1 MTRAISFTRKHW
13 RRNLKRRLNRAECG
27 QAYVEF
33 VIVLPGL
40 LLLVLLAWELAYF
53 QWGRMVVSTATFDG
67 TRAVA
72 TGHTP
77 AEGYAIYNQ
86 IVGTGLG
93 SLGSGG
99 HFSIVVQ
106 PTLRSV
112 RSHTDVPWQWPAGL
126 AGLMGG
132 GLNLSLKSS
141 SLFRLEEFWPGPPST
156 FE

>member
-1 MTRAISFTRKHW
+1 MTHTLKFAWTCM
-13 RRNLKRRLNRAECG
+13 RRCCRRESSHAESG

-72 TGHTP
+72 TGHTA
-77 AEGYAIYNQ
+77 AEGYAIYDQ

-93 SLGSGG
+93 SMGQGG
-99 HFSIVVQ
+99 NFSIVVQ

-132 GLNLSLKSS
+132 NLNLSLKSS
-141 SLFRLEEFWPGPPST
+141 SLFRLEEFWPGPPGT

>member
-1 MTRAISFTRKHW
+1 MTRTLKFMIRRAHVRLTRGLG
-13 RRNLKRRLNRAECG
+13 RDERG

-40 LLLVLLAWELAYF
+40 LLLVLLAWELACF
-53 QWGRMVVSTATFDG
+53 QWGRMVVSTATFEG

-93 SLGSGG
+93 QLGRSGNFSLA
-99 HFSIVVQ
+99 VQ
-106 PTLRSV
+106 PALRSV
-112 RSHTDVPWQWPAGL
+112 RSRSEMKWQWPTGL

-132 GLNLSLKSS
+132 RLDLSLKSS

>member
-1 MTRAISFTRKHW
+1 MTRTIRFT
-13 RRNLKRRLNRAECG
+13 LKRLRWQLVHEQSRDERG

-77 AEGYAIYNQ
+77 AEGYAIYDQ

-93 SLGSGG
+93 TLGRGGSFSL
-99 HFSIVVQ
+99 VVQ

-132 GLNLSLKSS
+132 SLNLSLKSS
-141 SLFRLEEFWPGPPST
+141 SLFRLEEFWPGPPNT

>member
-1 MTRAISFTRKHW
+1 MTRTIQFTLNRL
-13 RRNLKRRLNRAECG
+13 RRRLLHGPSRDERG

-53 QWGRMVVSTATFDG
+53 QWGRMVVSTATFEG

-77 AEGYAIYNQ
+77 AEGYAIYDQ

-93 SLGSGG
+93 QLGRSGNFSLA
-99 HFSIVVQ
+99 VQ
-106 PTLRSV
+106 PALRSV
-112 RSHTDVPWQWPAGL
+112 RSRSEMKWQWPTGL

-141 SLFRLEEFWPGPPST
+141 SLFRLEEFWPGPPNT

>member
-1 MTRAISFTRKHW
+1 MTRT
-13 RRNLKRRLNRAECG
+13 LKFMIRSAPARLAHGLGRDERG

-53 QWGRMVVSTATFDG
+53 QWGRMVVSTATFEG

-72 TGHTP
+72 TGRTP
-77 AEGYAIYNQ
+77 AEGYAIYDQ

-93 SLGSGG
+93 KLGRAGKFSLA
-99 HFSIVVQ
+99 VQ
-106 PTLRSV
+106 PALRSV
-112 RSHTDVPWQWPAGL
+112 RSRAEMKWQWPTGL

-132 GLNLSLKSS
+132 SLNLSLKSS

>member
-1 MTRAISFTRKHW
+1 MRHILKFTWTRL
-13 RRNLKRRLNRAECG
+13 RRRWLDESRHAESG

-99 HFSIVVQ
+99 NFSIVVQ
-106 PTLRSV
+106 PALRSV

-141 SLFRLEEFWPGPPST
+141 SLFRLEEFWPGPPNT

>member
-1 MTRAISFTRKHW
+1 MTRTIQSACDRWRKLLA
-13 RRNLKRRLNRAECG
+13 RGLSRDERG

-53 QWGRMVVSTATFDG
+53 QWGRMVVSTATVEG
-67 TRAVA
+67 TRVVA

-77 AEGYAIYNQ
+77 AEGYAIYDQ
-86 IVGTGLG
+86 IVSTGLG
-93 SLGSGG
+93 QLGRSGNFSLA
-99 HFSIVVQ
+99 VQ
-106 PTLRSV
+106 PALRSV
-112 RSHTDVPWQWPAGL
+112 RSRSEMKWQWPTGL

-141 SLFRLEEFWPGPPST
+141 SLFRLEEFWPGPPNT